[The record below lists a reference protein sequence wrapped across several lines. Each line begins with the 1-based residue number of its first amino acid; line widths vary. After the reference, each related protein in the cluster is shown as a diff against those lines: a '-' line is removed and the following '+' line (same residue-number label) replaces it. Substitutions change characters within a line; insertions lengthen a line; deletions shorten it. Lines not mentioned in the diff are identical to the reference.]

1 MQIQEEMHLKIND
14 EVLLEYDPDDPKAN
28 IPYYPVLTEDSQ
40 KRYAQYLAE
49 AEKYG
54 NIVLCGRLA
63 EFKYYNMD
71 VCIEHAFEKFND
83 IKRRLEE
90 SK

>member
-1 MQIQEEMHLKIND
+1 MYREEAD
-14 EVLLEYDPDDPKAN
+14 
-28 IPYYPVLTEDSQ
+28 
-40 KRYAQYLAE
+40 R
-49 AEKYG
+49 YG

-83 IKRRLEE
+83 IKHRLENA
-90 SK
+90 K